1 MQKKKNGCWRR
12 IKEENNLLKYIWK
25 PGKKKRLEENQEN
38 ENLNKEKN
46 CWWRCCTRVTKHML
60 EENNAKKN
68 KNEKKKSMEK
78 SSWGKDAK

>member
-1 MQKKKNGCWRR
+1 
-12 IKEENNLLKYIWK
+12 
-25 PGKKKRLEENQEN
+25 
-38 ENLNKEKN
+38 
-46 CWWRCCTRVTKHML
+46 VTKHML